1 MTNEPVDAPGITRS
15 GPPTTHDC
23 VTWRV
28 PLSGAPSAEWER
40 AFRAAGEATTAPN
53 ARGVHF
59 EPAAL
64 TFRSGEDDVPAW
76 VERIDAWIA
85 RANEARA
92 DAGAV
97 RRREVARTAQ
107 QRGVRRQQVSAAND
121 KFRDL

>member
-1 MTNEPVDAPGITRS
+1 MSKPADAMAIRRS

-28 PLSGAPSAEWER
+28 PLSGAPSVEWEQ
-40 AFRAAGEATTAPN
+40 AFRAADESTAVAR
-53 ARGVHF
+53 ARGVQF

-64 TFRSGEDDVPAW
+64 TFRSSEDDVPAW

-85 RANEARA
+85 GANQARA
-92 DAGAV
+92 DTGAA
-97 RRREVARTAQ
+97 RRREAARTEQ
-107 QRGVRRQQVSAAND
+107 QSDARRQKVNEAND